1 MKYSLQL
8 YGLNVVIVVFF
19 VRFSGPFLI
28 GSVSMP
34 SVTRNKWIARFSL
47 VAYVLLV
54 CFGHA
59 LHALPGHQHDGHHHG
74 GHSAEAG
81 CCHDHAKQ
89 NPCEDLL
96 GSTHADPDR
105 SKECCVFQRYFQKHD
120 LQQDGSYTPPL
131 SQVALELKSKDAHDL
146 CSICELLSSP
156 QAAAIQLDRLSGIEF
171 VQSTLLEAYCHYQL
185 QSLSAFSAR
194 GPPAVHPLA

>member
-1 MKYSLQL
+1 
-8 YGLNVVIVVFF
+8 
-19 VRFSGPFLI
+19 
-28 GSVSMP
+28 MP

-74 GHSAEAG
+74 GHSGEPA
-81 CCHDHAKQ
+81 CCHQQVNHCETESRIGPTHTDH
-89 NPCEDLL
+89 DH
-96 GSTHADPDR
+96 GS
-105 SKECCVFQRYFQKHD
+105 KYCVFQRYAEERKFEQNESSK
-120 LQQDGSYTPPL
+120 
-131 SQVALELKSKDAHDL
+131 SQCCQAESQCCQAGLELKSQDSHDL

-156 QAAAIQLDRLSGIEF
+156 QAAAIHLDRDSGVEF
-171 VQSTLLEAYCHYQL
+171 VQSAILETYCFYQL

-194 GPPAVHPLA
+194 GPPAAHPLA